1 MQAALRVL
9 AGTAGLALFAVTIR
23 TIVGSMLVPRPRTPV
38 VADWVV
44 RFNHWAF
51 RRIAFRRSTFGERD
65 AALSAAGPATILL
78 QLVVFV
84 LLFVVSGALI
94 VYAISGGGA
103 ESALYQSASSLFTLG
118 IVEPAPAG
126 VVAVGLVAAFV
137 GLVVVAILVGYLLAL
152 YSAFSQQESIGAAFG
167 TLAGEPAW
175 GPELIC
181 RSALLGEASRDEVY
195 ARALSWV
202 SDLRLNH
209 TVYPVLKQFRST
221 QPHRHWLVTLVA
233 LLDAAALE
241 LTTVADGTSR
251 AALVRCLAE
260 GTETLSTLTAAAP
273 YRLETP
279 FPTSP
284 AEGADPRTEQPA
296 SAPPAAAGN
305 RSNATGEQAVMT
317 AVAQDGRSSL
327 VGPNVAVALHRSG
340 NPGVTREQWDYART
354 LLRAAGV
361 PLRPDADEA
370 WRHFAAVRSS
380 YARNAYILAQL
391 VYATPAPWTGERFP
405 ATETVWPHLAAGAA
419 VPSPPDG
426 D

>member
-167 TLAGEPAW
+167 TLA
-175 GPELIC
+175 
-181 RSALLGEASRDEVY
+181 ASR
-195 ARALSWV
+195 L
-202 SDLRLNH
+202 
-209 TVYPVLKQFRST
+209 
-221 QPHRHWLVTLVA
+221 
-233 LLDAAALE
+233 
-241 LTTVADGTSR
+241 G
-251 AALVRCLAE
+251 
-260 GTETLSTLTAAAP
+260 
-273 YRLETP
+273 
-279 FPTSP
+279 
-284 AEGADPRTEQPA
+284 
-296 SAPPAAAGN
+296 
-305 RSNATGEQAVMT
+305 
-317 AVAQDGRSSL
+317 
-327 VGPNVAVALHRSG
+327 
-340 NPGVTREQWDYART
+340 
-354 LLRAAGV
+354 
-361 PLRPDADEA
+361 
-370 WRHFAAVRSS
+370 
-380 YARNAYILAQL
+380 
-391 VYATPAPWTGERFP
+391 
-405 ATETVWPHLAAGAA
+405 AGAHLPLGSA
-419 VPSPPDG
+419 G
-426 D
+426 RGIA